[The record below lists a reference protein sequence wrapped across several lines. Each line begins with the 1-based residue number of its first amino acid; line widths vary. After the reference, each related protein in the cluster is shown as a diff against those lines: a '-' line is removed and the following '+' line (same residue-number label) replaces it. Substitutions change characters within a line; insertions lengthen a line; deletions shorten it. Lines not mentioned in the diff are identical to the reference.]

1 MGSEFKSLSHHRDC
15 LILSLVYEYIHIYV
29 GLACFLILV
38 VLLRLVGLVKIFV
51 YLSYQSRISIRIRV
65 DITMTSCH
73 S

>member
-38 VLLRLVGLVKIFV
+38 VLLRLIGLVKFFM
-51 YLSYQSRISIRIRV
+51 YLSYKSRICIRV

>member
-38 VLLRLVGLVKIFV
+38 VLLRLIGLVKFFM
-51 YLSYQSRISIRIRV
+51 YLSYKSRISIRV